1 MLTAYTRTPQS
12 KHMKRPGTHWPP
24 PLRCASDTHT
34 HTSTDTDTFCASVLK
49 FILYRSGP
57 VVGISER
64 KHIGSIRGRK
74 MLPKPNTHLPAHIYV
89 CVRER
94 EIERER
100 ECVWVCLCP
109 KGPQR
114 RSRYRSRIMQRLS
127 IFSSRSSG
135 PFAIGLCVGKHYSKR
150 LQASSFILIPVK
162 RNEKLGLA
170 HTQPHSHTN
179 SASFTY
185 FTMMVGIYPQ
195 RRPSPDRA
203 TGLRPMAICIATGQ
217 EATVQENLWWHAHE
231 IM

>member
-1 MLTAYTRTPQS
+1 MCLRHTYTHKHGHGHFLCQYDEIHTLPQWSGSRYIGKKAHRKHTRT
-12 KHMKRPGTHWPP
+12 KNAAK
-24 PLRCASDTHT
+24 AK
-34 HTSTDTDTFCASVLK
+34 HTSSSTYIYMGVC
-49 FILYRSGP
+49 
-57 VVGISER
+57 ER
-64 KHIGSIRGRK
+64 
-74 MLPKPNTHLPAHIYV
+74 V
-89 CVRER
+89 
-94 EIERER
+94 
-100 ECVWVCLCP
+100 CVWVCLCP

-162 RNEKLGLA
+162 RNEKLGLS

-195 RRPSPDRA
+195 RRPPTDRA
-203 TGLRPMAICIATGQ
+203 TGPRPMAICIATGQ